1 MFKVH
6 LKNRQE
12 VGGEGQEGRQ
22 GRRGAGRD
30 TGSRKGRQKEGG
42 GGPRPISILNL
53 GQSKK
58 LLSNTP
64 KVSPPLQG
72 LDFYFKLDYGK
83 MKGKFEKSSY
93 SQYPNK
99 GIFSSPIA
107 FAVFL
112 IQFPASPSMP
122 AAKHRCEENTTG
134 LYRQKGSTT
143 FTS

>member
-1 MFKVH
+1 M
-6 LKNRQE
+6 
-12 VGGEGQEGRQ
+12 GGGAGGQTGKGGGQGETQAAGREGR
-22 GRRGAGRD
+22 
-30 TGSRKGRQKEGG
+30 RKEEVDPG
-42 GGPRPISILNL
+42 PISILNL

-122 AAKHRCEENTTG
+122 AAKHGCEENTTG